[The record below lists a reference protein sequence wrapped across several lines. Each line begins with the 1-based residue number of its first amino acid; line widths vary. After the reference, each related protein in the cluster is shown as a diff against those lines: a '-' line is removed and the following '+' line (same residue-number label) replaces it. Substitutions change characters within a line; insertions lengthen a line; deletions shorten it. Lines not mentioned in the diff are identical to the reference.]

1 MPWIIINHYKW
12 NYANE
17 NISKIGKLIQK
28 LFKLVDKATE
38 L

>member
-1 MPWIIINHYKW
+1 MPWRIINHYKK

-28 LFKLVDKATE
+28 LFKWVDKATE
-38 L
+38 V